1 VDTLGEIECATI
13 TQWSS
18 WLEQHHTQD
27 LGVWVIYHKKSS
39 PQSSL
44 DYEDLVCEALCWG
57 WVDSRIAR
65 VDEHR
70 TKMYFSPRRR
80 TSTWSPSNRERVE
93 RLESEGRMQPS
104 GRAVVVE
111 AKRAGKWK

>member
-57 WVDSRIAR
+57 WVDSRVAR
-65 VDEHR
+65 VDD
-70 TKMYFSPRRR
+70 
-80 TSTWSPSNRERVE
+80 RERVE